1 MKKYGILLLSLMW
14 NCSLW
19 GMGGDSL
26 RYEEELR
33 VMFYNCENLFDTEDN
48 PETQDD
54 EFTPEGVR
62 HWTSY
67 RLYQKLQRLSQ
78 VVMAVGEGRA
88 PAIVGLAEV
97 ENDSVMRRLKNQ
109 DLLYK
114 SGYRYVITH
123 SRDARGI
130 NVALMYQPD
139 DFRLYGWEA
148 VEIPLPEES
157 KATRPLLH
165 AWGRLVGGD
174 TLDVV
179 VCHLPSQLGG
189 KRHSAPNRKA
199 AHAVIRHVAD
209 SLQVAREHL
218 HLLIMG
224 DMNDDAA
231 DRQLQRDMRFGERL
245 QNLMRPLSKEMKR
258 GKSTMGSHKY
268 QGRWSI
274 LDQIWV
280 NDGLLHEEEPESRVW
295 LTDAEVVCLPFL
307 LTEDVTHLGH
317 RPLRTYYGYRYEG
330 GFSDHLPVRAKLHVR
345 W

>member
-1 MKKYGILLLSLMW
+1 MRKYVILWLSLMW
-14 NCSLW
+14 SCSLW

-26 RYEEELR
+26 RYEEELT

-48 PETQDD
+48 PETEDD
-54 EFTPEGVR
+54 EFTPEGAR
-62 HWTSY
+62 HWTPH
-67 RLYQKLQRLSQ
+67 RLYQKLEHLSQ
-78 VVMAVGEGRA
+78 VLMAVGEGRA

-97 ENDSVMRRLKNQ
+97 ENDSVMRRLRNR

-114 SGYRYVITH
+114 AGYRYVITH

-139 DFRLYGWEA
+139 DFRLLGWEA
-148 VEIPLPEES
+148 VEIDLPEES
-157 KATRPLLH
+157 RRTRDLLH

-189 KRHSAPNRKA
+189 KRQSAPNRKV
-199 AHAVIRHVAD
+199 AHAVLRHLAD
-209 SLQVAREHL
+209 SLQQERKHP

-224 DMNDDAA
+224 DMNDDAD
-231 DRQLQRDMRFGERL
+231 DRQLQRDMRFGDEL
-245 QNLMRPLSKEMKR
+245 QNLMQPLAKRMKR
-258 GKSTMGSHKY
+258 GKGTMGSHKY
-268 QGRWSI
+268 QGRWSL

-280 NDGLLHEEEPESRVW
+280 NDGLLHEERPESRVW
-295 LTDAEVVCLPFL
+295 LTDVEVVRLPFL
-307 LTEDVTHLGH
+307 LTEDETHLGH

-330 GFSDHLPVRAKLHVR
+330 GFSDHLPVRARLHVK